1 MANNTLPNDCFKS
14 SIQLHRITPPQHQD
28 HIKFPDPHR
37 KPPHSSD
44 GRNLKKK
51 RAKHELE
58 DEEAGA
64 EKEEEKRNRAKETRT
79 EMKKNKPA
87 PIWTRWCGGLTA
99 SSSNHHHRHVYI
111 VKRKIWIWERWKADL
126 RFSERG

>member
-1 MANNTLPNDCFKS
+1 LFQKFYP
-14 SIQLHRITPPQHQD
+14 TPSNHTTTTPR
-28 HIKFPDPHR
+28 PHKIFR
-37 KPPHSSD
+37 SAPKTST
-44 GRNLKKK
+44 
-51 RAKHELE
+51 LE

-64 EKEEEKRNRAKETRT
+64 GKEEEKRNRAKETRT

-99 SSSNHHHRHVYI
+99 SSSNHRHVYI
-111 VKRKIWIWERWKADL
+111 VKRKIWIWERWKAGL